1 MNELEWNRS
10 LPDMLERAAQI
21 AASVPD
27 KVTARAHL
35 YRTVVVIDV
44 EGPRLGAFALVLAEE
59 APEIVYDDQYVRFQT
74 VPEGVDEL
82 LVFAQESIEKIVEFL
97 LSERSPVERTSRI
110 LRRTYGSIPIDDGTS
125 WRLKQPSQK
134 NEAARRVSR
143 RWRHD
148 FLAAN
153 GGRQNLLAIGWH
165 ADRSRAPASR
175 LWTKVAPVGG
185 PPVNSVRKSPCQL
198 LRVRE
203 PGAGRSGAFL
213 CPAPPEP
220 GPGRPLTHA
229 RGRIPCQQS

>member
-110 LRRTYGSIPIDDGTS
+110 LRRTYVSIPLDDGTS
-125 WRLKQPSQK
+125 WRLKHHRRRMRPPAAFPEGGATTFWRRMAGARIYSPSDGTRTGAGRPPPDCGQK
-134 NEAARRVSR
+134 SR
-143 RWRHD
+143 RW
-148 FLAAN
+148 A
-153 GGRQNLLAIGWH
+153 G
-165 ADRSRAPASR
+165 
-175 LWTKVAPVGG
+175 
-185 PPVNSVRKSPCQL
+185 
-198 LRVRE
+198 LR
-203 PGAGRSGAFL
+203 
-213 CPAPPEP
+213 
-220 GPGRPLTHA
+220 
-229 RGRIPCQQS
+229 